1 MDANTSIYPVPQ
13 NNGFYP
19 PIPASC
25 GLTIRA
31 EFAKAAMKGMHSSH
45 RLMDDVK
52 RVAQCAVAQADALI
66 AELNKKES
74 V

>member
-1 MDANTSIYPVPQ
+1 MIDP
-13 NNGFYP
+13 NN
-19 PIPASC
+19 PAFPTVIQTGAVYATH

-31 EFAKAAMKGMHSSH
+31 EFAKAAMQGYCVSYAHLREDLLAAK
-45 RLMDDVK
+45 
-52 RVAQCAVAQADALI
+52 AVTMADALI